1 MVDRPRPHDD
11 AHDPDSLAAPVTVA
25 AIERENAL
33 TRIRLAE
40 TLDAIEGRLSP
51 SYLMEQAMAYLR
63 DEASEWGAEVGAF
76 VRRNP
81 LPMAVLGVGLGWLAF
96 TLLRGDRERG
106 DSLADYDAGPEGI
119 YGPAYDD
126 AGEPGDHSA
135 SFDTAVRRAARTAT
149 ARIGRE
155 REDIADRAAK
165 VGDRFGRYARD
176 ARHRLDDIAEDTRD
190 FADDAR
196 DRLSDFASDT
206 IDRAS
211 HIGDYARSGAER
223 LQREVVRAADERPML
238 LGAIGLGIGAAIALC
253 LPGTRMESRLVGARR
268 DELLDE
274 LREAGRERLH
284 GAADAVRHAG
294 DAAQARAEKE
304 GLSRRGVSETLDKAQ
319 RVAET
324 AIDTATNEAKANV
337 IDNGTKNGKTKGDT
351 ESGPAAAKT

>member
-1 MVDRPRPHDD
+1 MVDQPRPHDNAND
-11 AHDPDSLAAPVTVA
+11 SDPLATLDPLT
-25 AIERENAL
+25 AIERENVQA
-33 TRIRLAE
+33 RARLAE

-51 SYLMEQAMAYLR
+51 GYLMEQAMAYLR
-63 DEASEWGAEVGAF
+63 DEASEWGAEVGTF

-81 LPMAVLGVGLGWLAF
+81 LPLAVLGVGLGWLAV
-96 TLLRGDRERG
+96 TLLRGRERG
-106 DSLADYDAGPEGI
+106 DNLADYDAGPEGI

-126 AGEPGDHSA
+126 LVEPGDHSA
-135 SFDTAVRRAARTAT
+135 GFDTAVRQAERTAAARIDRA
-149 ARIGRE
+149 

-165 VGDRFGRYARD
+165 AGDRFGRYARD

-190 FADDAR
+190 FADDTR
-196 DRLSDFASDT
+196 DRLSHFASDT
-206 IDRAS
+206 MDRAS
-211 HIGDYARSGAER
+211 HIGDYARSSGER
-223 LQREVVRAADERPML
+223 LQQQVERAADERPML

-253 LPGTRMESRLVGARR
+253 LPGTRIESRLVGARR

-294 DAAQARAEKE
+294 DAAQTQAEEE

-324 AIDTATNEAKANV
+324 AIDTATDEAEANV
-337 IDNGTKNGKTKGDT
+337 IGNGTKNDKAKGDNDA
-351 ESGPAAAKT
+351 GPATKT